1 MPLTRDY
8 RETIKENLD
17 RSSVFRREYLRGA
30 LECFLEGDVETGKT
44 VLRNYINGTIGFP
57 KLAAEMQRSPKSL
70 MRMLSATGNPQAK
83 NLFELVAILQRHEGV
98 KLELRSVKAAA

>member
-70 MRMLSATGNPQAK
+70 MRMLSVTGNPQAK

>member
-70 MRMLSATGNPQAK
+70 MRMLSSTGNPQAK
-83 NLFELVAILQRHEGV
+83 NLFELIAILQRHEGV